1 MKRRIRRRR
10 KRRRRKRKRRIR
22 RSRKRRRKRRIRRRR
37 KMRRRRRRRRINSC
51 PGRDER
57 KAYKIYFGTPKQA
70 ARPNDRPKLQLEV
83 NIKMNIRKSR
93 V

>member
-37 KMRRRRRRRRINSC
+37 KMRRRRRRRINSC